1 MTSMHSKVAS
11 AEKDGDQYH
20 LVADLVLVPSEFR
33 AIRGLQIQEG
43 KKKPRPKEARDIE
56 VHHIEGRLTKP
67 QLHAVSE
74 RIAEITLN
82 VNTTGYSRRNERCFM
97 RA

>member
-1 MTSMHSKVAS
+1 MHSKVAS

-56 VHHIEGRLTKP
+56 VHALTKP

-82 VNTTGYSRRNERCFM
+82 VNTTGYSRRKERCSM
-97 RA
+97 CA

>member
-33 AIRGLQIQEG
+33 AIRRLQFKRERRSRDR
-43 KKKPRPKEARDIE
+43 KKP
-56 VHHIEGRLTKP
+56 
-67 QLHAVSE
+67 
-74 RIAEITLN
+74 EISRCTLVAW
-82 VNTTGYSRRNERCFM
+82 VNHNLKGASY
-97 RA
+97 